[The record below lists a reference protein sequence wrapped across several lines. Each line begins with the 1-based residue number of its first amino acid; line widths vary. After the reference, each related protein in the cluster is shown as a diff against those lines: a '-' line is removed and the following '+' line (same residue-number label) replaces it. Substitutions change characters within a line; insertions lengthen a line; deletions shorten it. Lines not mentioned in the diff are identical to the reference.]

1 MYVSLCV
8 YVRDCMRWVCR
19 VFVLIYAPIMPYA
32 CLLQYRM
39 RHDCVNAAR
48 VLN

>member
-1 MYVSLCV
+1 MRVFVCA
-8 YVRDCMRWVCR
+8 RDCMYVVCR

-32 CLLQYRM
+32 CLLQHSM
-39 RHDCVNAAR
+39 RHCCANAAR